1 MDSSFTY
8 IDFNTLELTDEALD
22 ILNKKFK
29 NKNIIYLKEELSHDG
44 YDKYGPKSNLWDLS
58 IIIELDDEYIFY
70 DYHWEN
76 WFTADTVY
84 KYDLCQSAIKLSNT
98 DNFNIQY
105 FQQNIEYTKFKE
117 AYEMHIK
124 NILI

>member
-1 MDSSFTY
+1 MDNTFTY
-8 IDFNTLELTDEALD
+8 IDFNTLRLTDEALD

-29 NKNIIYLKEELSHDG
+29 NKNIIYLKEELSFDG
-44 YDKYGPKSNLWDLS
+44 CDKYGPESNLWDLS

-76 WFTADTVY
+76 WFTADTIY
-84 KYDLCQSAIKLSNT
+84 KYYLWQPVIKLSNT
-98 DNFNIQY
+98 NKDNIQY

-117 AYEMHIK
+117 AYEIHMK
-124 NILI
+124 NISI